1 MTGSEL
7 ISVILPV
14 YNSGKTLEEAVT
26 TVLGQTYKDIELLIV
41 DDCST
46 DNTPE
51 ICRLLASQ
59 DSRIRVITNPV
70 NQGRL
75 RSRLIAAGEAKGAW
89 LAFIDADDLWRPEKI
104 ARQLELRDKKGC
116 DIVYTASAFIDAD
129 GKPYEWIMNVP
140 AEISYKILLK
150 QNIISNSSAM
160 VRRDD
165 YIKYSPSGEDLPD
178 MHEDFAC
185 WLAMLRDGLVACGVN
200 EPLLV
205 YRVSK
210 TSGSG
215 NKFKSF
221 SLNINT
227 YRYLRLGFFSR
238 LYYQMCYSV
247 NGIRK
252 YRHFR

>member
-14 YNSGKTLEEAVT
+14 YNSGKTLEEAVS
-26 TVLGQTYKDIELLIV
+26 TVLRQTYKDIELLIV

-51 ICRLLASQ
+51 ICRSMASQ
-59 DSRIRVITNPV
+59 DSRIKVITNPV
-70 NQGRL
+70 NMGRL
-75 RSRLIAAGEAKGAW
+75 RSRLIAAGEAKGVW

-104 ARQLELRDKKGC
+104 VRQLELRDKTGC
-116 DIVYTASAFIDAD
+116 DIVYTASAFIDGD

-140 AEISYKILLK
+140 EEISYKKLLK

-165 YIKYSPSGEDLPD
+165 YVKYSPSGEDLPD

-185 WLAMLRDGLVACGVN
+185 WLTMLRDGFAARGVN

-215 NKFKSF
+215 NKLKSF
-221 SLNINT
+221 SLNMNT
-227 YRYLRLGFFSR
+227 YRYLGLGFFSR

-247 NGIRK
+247 NGIKK
-252 YRHFR
+252 YRHFK